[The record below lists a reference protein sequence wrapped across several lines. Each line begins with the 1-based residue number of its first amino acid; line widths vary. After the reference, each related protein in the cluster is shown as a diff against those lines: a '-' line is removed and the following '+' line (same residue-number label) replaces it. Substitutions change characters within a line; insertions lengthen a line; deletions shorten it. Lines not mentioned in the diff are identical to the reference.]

1 MGDEGRPQGV
11 GVAVSTVRGVKGGD
25 GREER
30 PVPPIIAIGMGGPV
44 QMVPV
49 VMGCAIVLRSN
60 LD

>member
-11 GVAVSTVRGVKGGD
+11 GVAVSTIRGVKGGE

-44 QMVPV
+44 QMAP
-49 VMGCAIVLRSN
+49 VMGWAAMVL
-60 LD
+60 